1 MIKILKKIT
10 TFIFILLIS
19 MGKLNAEPMI
29 VLEFNSQQ
37 DFQNGDGVNLFSVD
51 ENHSE
56 KYIIKSGDTLASI
69 QRKFYKGSGLNPHLV
84 RLSIVVLNPD
94 AFVKENP
101 NFMFSD
107 KELFLPGKKNIEDL
121 LIGKKINIQ
130 NNILNENIEN
140 IFFFGG

>member
-1 MIKILKKIT
+1 MIKIFKKIS
-10 TFIFILLIS
+10 TFIFILFIS
-19 MGKLNAEPMI
+19 LGTLNAEPMV

-37 DFQNGDGVNLFSVD
+37 NVQNGDGVNLFSID

-56 KYIIKSGDTLASI
+56 KYIIRSGDTLASI
-69 QRKFYKGSGLNPHLV
+69 QKKFYNGSGLNPEIV
-84 RLSIVVLNPD
+84 RLSIVVLNPE

-130 NNILNENIEN
+130 NNISNENMGN